1 MKLFLRILELLYCLS
16 EETLATDWIQIL
28 VTFRSTCCHCGK
40 EVPPGKALWSNSAK
54 AAKHLRCKHTK
65 DEGVITKDKL
75 AIETVVPHNIVDE
88 TDASRLH
95 SPQFIDLKCYICG
108 ARTGCNK
115 CTFLNECVQRFNSEE
130 YCICNG
136 CSGNSLRRAGTYE
149 KYMQSFIQNS
159 KTEMSD

>member
-28 VTFRSTCCHCGK
+28 VTFRSNCCHCGK
-40 EVPPGKALWSNSAK
+40 EVPPGKAFWSNSAK
-54 AAKHLRCKHTK
+54 VAKHLRCKHTK

-75 AIETVVPHNIVDE
+75 AIETVVPHNIVD
-88 TDASRLH
+88 

-115 CTFLNECVQRFNSEE
+115 CTFLSECVQRFNSGG
-130 YCICNG
+130 YCICNA
-136 CSGNSLRRAGTYE
+136 CSDNSVGRAGTYE

-159 KTEMSD
+159 

>member
-40 EVPPGKALWSNSAK
+40 EVPPGKAFWSNSAK
-54 AAKHLRCKHTK
+54 AAKHLRCKHTN

-75 AIETVVPHNIVDE
+75 VIEKVVPHNIVDE
-88 TDASRLH
+88 THASRLH

-115 CTFLNECVQRFNSEE
+115 CTFLSECVQRFNSEE

-136 CSGNSLRRAGTYE
+136 CSGNSLGRAGTYE

-159 KTEMSD
+159 KTEMSN